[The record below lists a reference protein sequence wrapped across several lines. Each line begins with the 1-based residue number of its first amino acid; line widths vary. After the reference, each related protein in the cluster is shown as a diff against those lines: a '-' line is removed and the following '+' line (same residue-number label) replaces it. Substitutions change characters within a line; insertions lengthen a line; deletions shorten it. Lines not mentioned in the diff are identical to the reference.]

1 MAKAKKSKAELQADL
16 SAGKSIAEVAAA
28 TEGQEI
34 GNCPKPEP
42 TAPVAV
48 EPKKE
53 KGPGKIAQILAHFK
67 SGKTTKEISALPF
80 LDENGSPVVTGKDEN
95 GNEIFETFHP
105 TTISIQVNKFKKM
118 NPDIYPPLP
127 PAPTKKEIAEQK
139 KAEKAAAA
147 ALAAANAPQPQT
159 EASAVASDGTPA

>member
-16 SAGKSIAEVAAA
+16 SAGKSISEIAAEGA
-28 TEGQEI
+28 TVTTETA
-34 GNCPKPEP
+34 P
-42 TAPVAV
+42 TAPVAA

-80 LDENGSPVVTGKDEN
+80 LDENGNPVVTGKDEN

-147 ALAAANAPQPQT
+147 ALAAANAPQPQP

>member
-16 SAGKSIAEVAAA
+16 SAGKSISEIASESETVT
-28 TEGQEI
+28 TE
-34 GNCPKPEP
+34 
-42 TAPVAV
+42 TAPAAPVTA
-48 EPKKE
+48 EQKKE